1 MILNSILLDLSS
13 SLDSLGVGIT
23 YGIKKTKIS
32 ILGIIILFLLSII
45 ITNISILLGNALNQL
60 LNPRVSI
67 YVGSLLLIIMGIFII
82 YETVFPKKHKK
93 KKRKEYNLFIK
104 YLGITINI
112 IKDPINSD
120 IDKSNKIDF
129 KEAMFLGFALSLDA
143 VCIGFG
149 GSIIGINS
157 FIFPLLISIFQI
169 LFLCIGSKIGR
180 IINQFSNVPQNLW
193 NIISGLLL
201 IFIGIIKFFLSQT

>member
-1 MILNSILLDLSS
+1 MIFNTILLALSS
-13 SLDSLGVGIT
+13 SIDSLGVGIT
-23 YGIKKTKIS
+23 YGVKKTKIS
-32 ILGIIILFLLSII
+32 IVGIMILFLLSII
-45 ITNISILLGNALNQL
+45 ITNISILLGNLLNQL
-60 LNPRVSI
+60 LNPKASI
-67 YVGSLLLIIMGIFII
+67 YVGSLLLIGMGIFII
-82 YETVFPKKHKK
+82 YEALFPKKHKK

-120 IDKSNKIDF
+120 MDKSNKIDF

-157 FIFPLLISIFQI
+157 LIFPLLISIFQI

-180 IINQFSNVPQNLW
+180 IINNFSNVPQNLW

-201 IFIGIIKFFLSQT
+201 IFIGILKIF